1 MIAPCRARLLEGLL
15 VVGLAACIVAPCS
28 LASDGTKVFG
38 GATIAYSRSANDLP
52 AGRRSYTLQ
61 PSVNDRVGPMQT
73 DLGLRYEQRGF
84 HATIAFQNGWFADV
98 NYVGEDFAYRPI
110 QQAWIG
116 MEITKQI
123 AIRAGIMPSH
133 IGYESINERENLVL
147 SRLYCSDATPY
158 YETGGAVVWQPSD
171 ALTVEGLILNGWQ
184 RIVTPNDDLAWGS
197 RITWKPDSTMTFNW
211 GTFYG
216 NMFDRTATLQQPMPN
231 DSWRFYNNFWAEWKP
246 ATDLTCVA
254 IADVGRQQQ
263 AGDSTATVWSV
274 AAIASYRLH
283 TNWRVSARAEHFSDP
298 MSVIVGTP
306 QGMGFVASSLSTNID
321 WTIQRNIMLRAEIR
335 SLQSADR
342 IFPSSKGL
350 ITSDTFATVSVSYT
364 LN

>member
-1 MIAPCRARLLEGLL
+1 
-15 VVGLAACIVAPCS
+15 
-28 LASDGTKVFG
+28 
-38 GATIAYSRSANDLP
+38 
-52 AGRRSYTLQ
+52 
-61 PSVNDRVGPMQT
+61 
-73 DLGLRYEQRGF
+73 
-84 HATIAFQNGWFADV
+84 
-98 NYVGEDFAYRPI
+98 
-110 QQAWIG
+110 
-116 MEITKQI
+116 
-123 AIRAGIMPSH
+123 
-133 IGYESINERENLVL
+133 
-147 SRLYCSDATPY
+147 
-158 YETGGAVVWQPSD
+158 
-171 ALTVEGLILNGWQ
+171 
-184 RIVTPNDDLAWGS
+184 
-197 RITWKPDSTMTFNW
+197 MTFNW